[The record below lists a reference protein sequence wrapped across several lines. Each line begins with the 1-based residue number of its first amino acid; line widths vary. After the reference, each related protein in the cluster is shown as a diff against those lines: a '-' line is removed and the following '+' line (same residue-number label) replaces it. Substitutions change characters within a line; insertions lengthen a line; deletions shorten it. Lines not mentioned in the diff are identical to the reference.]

1 MLKRS
6 LSYLRAVCWEFLER
20 WACTSFWN
28 RDGRVILLNTRE
40 QTRRIISF
48 LQVLKVKE
56 KENTDDRLSTCFFL
70 LCLERLTLGASFKKT
85 LHLIWS
91 WKVFYL
97 IWGKAQSELQ
107 NNSGNISKSKQIACW
122 SSKANFHLFSEWWPV
137 NPEIL
142 HSRNCIAL
150 VSQCSDLL
158 STSIC
163 ALSRISISLFC
174 WNLHWSSINFVCPSS
189 LSCLRVNSNRT
200 ALFKHFSNQ
209 SELLPHSG
217 TC

>member
-1 MLKRS
+1 MTSPLKVKQKQKRKQNRRVKKVPLLLFLCADSKEIQNKGKNDIKKITNNQKRQNLLPIWRTGYTTCIFSVLKRS

-48 LQVLKVKE
+48 LQVLKGKE

-107 NNSGNISKSKQIACW
+107 KNSGNISKSKQIAC
-122 SSKANFHLFSEWWPV
+122 
-137 NPEIL
+137 
-142 HSRNCIAL
+142 
-150 VSQCSDLL
+150 
-158 STSIC
+158 
-163 ALSRISISLFC
+163 
-174 WNLHWSSINFVCPSS
+174 
-189 LSCLRVNSNRT
+189 
-200 ALFKHFSNQ
+200 
-209 SELLPHSG
+209 
-217 TC
+217 